1 MSPEWPR
8 VFRPLLAAVG
18 LGLALWFVYLIL
30 EILLL
35 LYVAG
40 LFAVAL
46 APAAAALDGRR
57 LPGLRTRLPRWA
69 AVLLCYLGLAVLALV
84 LASLILP
91 PLVSQTRAFY
101 RDFPGHLDRLQ
112 EWLERAPWSEF
123 APDLPELWVAGSKR
137 LGELAVP
144 LLRFV
149 FGFLG
154 GVVWVV
160 TILFVA
166 FYLLVDYDRI
176 REGILRLFPGDGER
190 ARATFGKMTRKVS
203 RWVVGQ
209 LLLGLIMGVA
219 VGIALTL
226 FGVRYAYVLALVAAV
241 GELIPVLG
249 PILAAVPALLVALA
263 VSPTTALLVL
273 AFYVLIHQVE
283 GNLLAPKLLEQT
295 VGLHPVTVIVAL
307 LIGAKLL
314 GLLGAL
320 LAVPTAAIVQVLLEE
335 VRPGRALAAE
345 GNGSPPDPRPSA

>member
-1 MSPEWPR
+1 MSPEWAR
-8 VFRPLLAAVG
+8 VLRPLLAAVG

-30 EILLL
+30 EIFLL

-46 APAAAALDGRR
+46 APAAAILDGRR
-57 LPGLRTRLPRWA
+57 LPGLRARLPRWA
-69 AVLLCYLGLAVLALV
+69 AVLLCYLGLAVLALG
-84 LASLILP
+84 LASLVLP
-91 PLVSQTRAFY
+91 PLVNQAQAFY
-101 RDFPGHLDRLQ
+101 RDFPRYLDRLQ
-112 EWLERAPWSEF
+112 EWLERAPWGEF
-123 APDLPELWVAGSKR
+123 VPDLPALWVEGSKR

-149 FGFLG
+149 FEFLG
-154 GVVWVV
+154 GLVWGV
-160 TILFVA
+160 TILFVT

-176 REGILRLFPGDGER
+176 RDGVLRLFPGDADR
-190 ARATFGKMTRKVS
+190 ARATFGKMTEKVS
-203 RWVVGQ
+203 RWVAGQ
-209 LLLGLIMGVA
+209 LFLGLVMGVA
-219 VGIALTL
+219 VGVALSL
-226 FGVRYAYVLALVAAV
+226 LGVRYAYVLGLVAAI

-249 PILAAVPALLVALA
+249 PIVAAIPALLVALA

-273 AFYVLIHQVE
+273 AFYVLIHLVE
-283 GNLLAPKLLEQT
+283 ANLLAPKLLQQT

-335 VRPGRALAAE
+335 VRPGQALAAE
-345 GNGSPPDPRPSA
+345 GNGSPPDSRPSA

>member
-1 MSPEWPR
+1 MSQEWAR
-8 VFRPLLAAVG
+8 VLRPLLAAVG
-18 LGLALWFVYLIL
+18 LGLGLWFLYLIL
-30 EILLL
+30 DILLL

-46 APAAAALDGRR
+46 APAVAALDGRR
-57 LPGLRTRLPRWA
+57 LPGLRARLPRWA

-84 LASLILP
+84 LVSLVLP
-91 PLVSQTRAFY
+91 PLVSQAQAFY

-112 EWLERAPWSEF
+112 RWVEHAPWSEF
-123 APDLPELWVAGSKR
+123 APDLPGLWVEGSRR

-176 REGILRLFPGDGER
+176 RDGVLRLFPGGGER
-190 ARATFGKMTRKVS
+190 ARQAFGKMTRKVS
-203 RWVVGQ
+203 RWVAGQ

-226 FGVRYAYVLALVAAV
+226 FGIRYAYVLALVAAI
-241 GELIPVLG
+241 GELIPVIG
-249 PILAAVPALLVALA
+249 PILAAIPALLVALA

-273 AFYVLIHQVE
+273 AFYVLIQQIE
-283 GNLLAPKLLEQT
+283 GNFLAPKLLQQT
-295 VGLHPVTVIVAL
+295 VGLHPITVIVAL

-320 LAVPTAAIVQVLLEE
+320 LAVPTAGIVQVLLEE
-335 VRPGRALAAE
+335 IRPPRSGEGGAA
-345 GNGSPPDPRPSA
+345 